1 MNVISQEAIAKIAMN
16 KSLLKEYK
24 SSNFER
30 VVYLNDGDEFQ
41 IQLYNP
47 TTKPIA
53 AKISIDGES
62 LGDMLV
68 LRPAERIWLERYLNT
83 SRKFKFSTY
92 EVANSKEAKRITKGN
107 GTIKIEF
114 FEKEERNKP
123 IYVLNAQPYIKSIDY
138 NDYNCNGIYYCN
150 SACTNDEGLSTL
162 SCSNISVSCNDA
174 PVRST
179 SAAATM
185 DWCASSISTSS
196 VTPTSYSTSK
206 TMETGRVEK
215 GGYSDQKFTYIDMDF
230 KSWPFKTEE
239 IHILPLSRKPVTS
252 NDLKKRY
259 CTNCGR
265 KISPKHK
272 YCPYCGTKVD

>member
-24 SSNFER
+24 SSDFER
-30 VVYLNDGDEFQ
+30 VVYLNDDDEFQ

-53 AKISIDGES
+53 AKISIDGEY

-92 EVANSKEAKRITKGN
+92 EVANSKEAKRITKDN

-123 IYVLNAQPYIKSIDY
+123 IYILNAQPYIKSIDY
-138 NDYNCNGIYYCN
+138 NDYNGVYYCN
-150 SACTNDEGLSTL
+150 SAYTNDADLRSL

-174 PVRST
+174 PTWNT

-185 DWCASSISTSS
+185 DCCASSISTSS
-196 VTPTSYSTSK
+196 VTPTSYSASK

-215 GGYSDQKFTYIDMDF
+215 GSYSDQKFTYVDMDF

-272 YCPYCGTKVD
+272 FCPYCGTKVD